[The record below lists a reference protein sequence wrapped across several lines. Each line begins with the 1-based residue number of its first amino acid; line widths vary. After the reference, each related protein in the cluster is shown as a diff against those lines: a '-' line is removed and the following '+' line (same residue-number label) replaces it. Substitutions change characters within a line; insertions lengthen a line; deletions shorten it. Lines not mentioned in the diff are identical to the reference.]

1 MDLLKL
7 LVEEFYKDDKEILAE
22 EIPEGFGVPI
32 TPVVSFFC
40 FETPLDMI
48 YFKDDILKEEI
59 LSEATP
65 EKIAMKKAKKEVSSA
80 RRGKTSKETGTVYKL
95 TSEQK
100 RALKYIKK
108 KYGKEISKEIKTFRE
123 NFLAPYQIIKNN
135 LEKSKSL
142 YPKEVYGLSKEEYLR
157 LKKRAEYKIENMRSD
172 NYSNLSKEFYQV
184 GNRAKGVDELEKIT
198 SNGNINQTALRKVFE
213 KYDLKSSRFSDNDF
227 IAFKNRIKDVDNYIS
242 KLVDRLENDNSISK
256 EDLEKLKK
264 KSSELDVLKKRLIN
278 TAKSPLDYDKYK
290 KIEKA
295 IKTDDVDKFRKVIST
310 IEDFEDNIKGS
321 DLENDTKEK
330 IIKNIDKYISLN
342 SEKITN
348 KTFADE
354 YEMFL
359 MREKIAEQ
367 IKNNE
372 RNKYTEEYLNQIG
385 KVKERIH
392 GRKDELLDKMAK
404 ERANKSLTDE
414 EKRIY
419 QLKPGAP
426 KDSDRLSDYVL
437 KIKEDDFFNPVFFE
451 KSDKM
456 KQAEKKIDAEIK
468 RFERGLQSKMEEKDF
483 KLLKKYRLINNLITI
498 KNLKNIKD
506 LFSENN

>member
-1 MDLLKL
+1 MDLFNL
-7 LVEEFYKDDKEILAE
+7 LVKELYKDNKEILAE
-22 EIPEGFGVPI
+22 DIPEGFGVPI
-32 TPVVSFFC
+32 TPVVSYFC

-59 LSEATP
+59 LSEASP
-65 EKIAMKKAKKEVSSA
+65 EKTAEKKAKKEISSA
-80 RRGKTSKETGTVYKL
+80 KWGKTSKETGTVYKL

-123 NFLAPYQIIKNN
+123 NFLAPYQVIKNN

-172 NYSNLSKEFYQV
+172 TYSDLNKEYFQV
-184 GNRAKGVDELEKIT
+184 GNKAKGVDEIEKIT
-198 SNGNINQTALRKVFE
+198 ADGNINQTALRKVFE
-213 KYDLKSSRFSDNDF
+213 KYDLKSTRFTDLDF
-227 IAFKNRIKDVDNYIS
+227 QALKNKIKDVDNYMAS
-242 KLVDRLENDNSISK
+242 LVDKLESDNSISK
-256 EDLEKLKK
+256 EDLDKLKK
-264 KSSELDVLKKRLIN
+264 KSTELDVLKKRLTN

-295 IKTDDVDKFRKVIST
+295 IKTDDIDKFRKILST
-310 IEDFEDNIKGS
+310 IEDFENNIKDS
-321 DLENDTKEK
+321 DLEKDSKER
-330 IIKNIDKYISLN
+330 IIKNIDKYISIN
-342 SEKITN
+342 NEKITN
-348 KTFADE
+348 KSFADE

-359 MREKIAEQ
+359 MREKITEQ

-372 RNKYTEEYLNQIG
+372 RNKYTEEYLNQLA
-385 KVKERIH
+385 KVKERIY
-392 GRKDELLDKMAK
+392 GRKEELLDKMAK

-414 EKRIY
+414 EKKIY
-419 QLKPGAP
+419 QLKPGVP
-426 KDSDRLSDYVL
+426 KDSNKLSDYIL
-437 KIKEDDFFNPVFFE
+437 KIKEEDFFNPIFFE
-451 KSDKM
+451 KSEKM

-468 RFERGLQSKMEEKDF
+468 RFERSLQSKMEEKDF

-498 KNLKNIKD
+498 KNLKNAKD
-506 LFSENN
+506 LFLEKD